1 VNALLGEN
9 RQLVGYGHEGWEHLY
24 RALRASQGMR
34 DPALA
39 SFVFTKA
46 AEAALKDGFPR
57 AALALQ
63 KPAVLYAAR
72 CSPVRKLEALI
83 SRAQM
88 EMGLGLRAE
97 ALSDLQEARQQ
108 MESLGSYGQI
118 QFRKAD
124 VAMIEGSLILREDP
138 RRAISLLTS
147 ALAVYQEE
155 IPVFALPA
163 LLARARAR
171 ELAGDEAGTG
181 QDLRDGLDLYERLGK
196 SLSEAGLQLAFLST
210 TSEIFDQMIAWQ
222 AKRDPDLAFAYADRA
237 LTRVLPGSASRLW
250 LEDAA
255 EKDRLLAAEPQ
266 PLPLQEILPQLPA
279 DTTLVQLAVLPDRV
293 LIWRLRR
300 DGIALY
306 QQPIPREALERG
318 VAKLQRSERHETE
331 AWRKSSAE
339 LFNLLVR
346 PWLPAEKEGQR
357 LVFVPDKVLH
367 RVAFATL
374 YDAASGRFL
383 IEDHTIACA
392 PSATLYV
399 NALARQRRL
408 GKALGKGL
416 VVGEPA
422 LDLERFPTLLP
433 LPAAAEEARRLAE
446 LSGAVHLKKKEA
458 DKATFLSA
466 APRADWIYFAGHAVI
481 DPRNLLL
488 SKLMLAPGLDG
499 DPGWLTAREIYSL
512 KLDGTRLVV
521 LAACDTGSEYVP
533 GSDGETS
540 LARAFLA
547 AGVPTVV
554 ATLRDVDDE
563 ATARLFEE
571 FHQRMLAGADPA
583 DALRDAQLAML
594 RSGRE
599 ADRSPASWGP
609 FEVIGASA
617 H

>member
-1 VNALLGEN
+1 L
-9 RQLVGYGHEGWEHLY
+9 
-24 RALRASQGMR
+24 
-34 DPALA
+34 D
-39 SFVFTKA
+39 
-46 AEAALKDGFPR
+46 
-57 AALALQ
+57 
-63 KPAVLYAAR
+63 
-72 CSPVRKLEALI
+72 
-83 SRAQM
+83 
-88 EMGLGLRAE
+88 LRAE
-97 ALSDLQEARQQ
+97 ALRDLQEARRL
-108 MESLGSYGQI
+108 MEPLGSSGQLPV
-118 QFRKAD
+118 RRAD
-124 VAMIEGSLILREDP
+124 TAMIEGSLLLREDP

-147 ALAVYQEE
+147 ALAVYQEQKV
-155 IPVFALPA
+155 PVLVLPA

-171 ELAGDEAGTG
+171 ELAGDETGTE
-181 QDLRDGLDLYERLGK
+181 QDLREGLETYESLGK
-196 SLSEAGLQLAFLST
+196 SLSGQSLRLAFLST
-210 TSEIFDQMIAWQ
+210 TSEVFDQMIAWQ

-266 PLPLQEILPQLPA
+266 PLPLREILPQLPA
-279 DTTLVQLAVLPDRV
+279 DTTLVQFAVLPDRV

-300 DGIALY
+300 EGSALY
-306 QQPIPREALERG
+306 QQPIPRDALEQS
-318 VAKLQRSERHETE
+318 VAKLQRSGRHETA

-339 LFNLLVR
+339 LFDLLVR
-346 PWLPAEKEGQR
+346 PWLSGEKKGQR

-374 YDAASGRFL
+374 YDAAAGRFL

-422 LDLERFPTLLP
+422 LDLEHFPTLLP
-433 LPAAAEEARRLAE
+433 LRAAAEEARRLVK
-446 LSGAVHLKKKEA
+446 LSGAVLLLEKDA
-458 DKATFLSA
+458 DKSSFLNAATH
-466 APRADWIYFAGHAVI
+466 ADWIHFAGHAVI

-488 SKLMLAPGLDG
+488 SKLMLAPGRDG

-521 LAACDTGSEYVP
+521 LAACDTGNEYVP

-563 ATARLFEE
+563 TTARLFEE

-599 ADRSPASWGP
+599 ADRSPAAWGP